1 MDLHL
6 TPFIDGVST
15 RRGSFMAG
23 IQHGVPTVATRGELT
38 DRILRDADGD
48 ALLLAS
54 TSDPDAFARAA
65 SALYADAE
73 HRMAVGARGQHLYQ
87 EKFAFD
93 ITVPRFLDQLAV
105 DASRLDVSTLHH
117 TESLSNE
124 R

>member
-38 DRILRDADGD
+38 DRILRDADGE

-65 SALYADAE
+65 TTLHDHPDRHQQIGEQARKLYAN
-73 HRMAVGARGQHLYQ
+73 R
-87 EKFAFD
+87 FAFD
-93 ITVPRFLDQLAV
+93 VTVPAFLDTLAHPLKAAST
-105 DASRLDVSTLHH
+105 DADRPVYA
-117 TESLSNE
+117 N

>member
-1 MDLHL
+1 
-6 TPFIDGVST
+6 
-15 RRGSFMAG
+15 MAG